1 MNNNSLKLIF
11 FIPIS
16 LLLLA
21 PIFRFPYGYYILTKL
36 LVSITAILI
45 IYFSYKNEKTI
56 NEVIVIFSLI
66 LILFNPI
73 IPIPF
78 SRLIWMM
85 IDFIVAGIY
94 SYTYFKFLKYKN

>member
-1 MNNNSLKLIF
+1 MKNNNLKLIF
-11 FIPIS
+11 FIPAS
-16 LLLLA
+16 FLLLA
-21 PIFRFPYGYYILTKL
+21 AFFRFPYGYYVLTKL
-36 LVSITAILI
+36 LVSISAILI

-78 SRLIWMM
+78 PRLIWII

-94 SYTYFKFLKYKN
+94 SYTYFKFSRYKN

>member
-1 MNNNSLKLIF
+1 M
-11 FIPIS
+11 

-21 PIFRFPYGYYILTKL
+21 PLFRFPYGYYVLTKL
-36 LVSITAILI
+36 LVSISAILI

-56 NEVIVIFSLI
+56 SEVIVIFSLI
-66 LILFNPI
+66 LMLFNPI

-78 SRLIWMM
+78 PRLIWTM

>member
-11 FIPIS
+11 FIPVM

-21 PIFRFPYGYYILTKL
+21 PLFRFPYGYYVLTKL
-36 LVSITAILI
+36 LVSISAILI

-56 NEVIVIFSLI
+56 SEVIVIFSLI

-78 SRLIWMM
+78 PRLIWTM

>member
-11 FIPIS
+11 FIPVM

-21 PIFRFPYGYYILTKL
+21 PLFRFPYGYYVLTKL
-36 LVSITAILI
+36 LVSISAILI

-56 NEVIVIFSLI
+56 SEVIVIFSLI
-66 LILFNPI
+66 LMLFNPI

-78 SRLIWMM
+78 PRLIWTM

>member
-11 FIPIS
+11 FIPIL

-21 PIFRFPYGYYILTKL
+21 PIFRFPYGYYVLTKL
-36 LVSITAILI
+36 LVSISAILI

-56 NEVIVIFSLI
+56 SEVIVIFSLI

-78 SRLIWMM
+78 PRLIWTM

-94 SYTYFKFLKYKN
+94 SYTYFKFSKYKN